1 MRNDPAR
8 RRLARIRCLLESI
21 KRIEQGKPL
30 PLPLCF
36 VPSEVEYT
44 REECKK
50 PPVLSIHRKAH
61 KGAQCLGELPA
72 AANLQICASGDE
84 FFNNDGSWIR
94 LCQVCREQFLLFYC
108 ILRLNEVWNASPD
121 H

>member
-21 KRIEQGKPL
+21 KCIEQGKPL

-50 PPVLSIHRKAH
+50 PTVLSIHRKAQ

-72 AANLQICASGDE
+72 AANLQIYASGDE

-94 LCQVCREQFLLFYC
+94 LCQVCREQFLLQFYC
-108 ILRLNEVWNASPD
+108 IPAK
-121 H
+121 